1 MAVGDLLGNKTFT
14 EIKLLENQAVANS
27 PPAQGVFT
35 AASGAVDLRL
45 LAQSVMLPGW
55 ASIKIHDDGGSGVLT
70 ASFRLWLGD
79 ELIGR
84 WYPGGKGPDLTKGY
98 LNDGAAIGETTAD
111 EITHAEPFFLTD
123 HWTHVY
129 LEVIAPGGTTP
140 NFDAWLCVSKVRAN
154 QGR

>member
-1 MAVGDLLGNKTFT
+1 MAVGDLLGTKTFT
-14 EIKLLENQAVANS
+14 QMKILEDQATANNPPTQGTFPEALALAKLY
-27 PPAQGVFT
+27 
-35 AASGAVDLRL
+35 
-45 LAQSVMLPGW
+45 QSVQLPGW
-55 ASIKIHDDGGSGVLT
+55 GSLKIHDHGGSGVIT
-70 ASFRLWLGD
+70 ATFRLWLGD
-79 ELIGR
+79 DQIGR
-84 WYPGGKGPDLTKGY
+84 WYPGGKGADTTKGT

-111 EITHAEPFFLTD
+111 ELAHAEPIFLVD